1 MTPEEKKTL
10 DDKTADL
17 KKTEDEINQKQNE
30 LKYSDGKAKE
40 LKKKSDE
47 ADAAAV
53 KKLEEAS

>member
-30 LKYSDGKAKE
+30 LKDSDDKAKE